1 MVLPPLVGAA
11 KLTVSGPV
19 DAVVEPETAFA
30 FVGIPGVPTMTLAD
44 GADAGPLPRELV
56 A

>member
-1 MVLPPLVGAA
+1 MALPLLGGAA

-19 DAVVEPETAFA
+19 DVVVVPATACT
-30 FVGIPGVPTMTLAD
+30 FVGAPGAPTTTFGD
-44 GADAGPLPRELV
+44 GADTGPLPRELV